1 MSPGDITPKWE
12 EAAASAKG
20 NTASVDVPVIPTY
33 RYRAIR
39 SEYTGGRAK
48 AYSVDVWQKLV
59 IVRKH
64 YEDGGEEKMGQYILT
79 LIPDKGYAGR
89 HKGNVVEKFVN
100 NGDNGSYSGLAV
112 YYCRGVPMRMD
123 RYVDG
128 QKVGGISVFG
138 ETDAEIISSRLKMI
152 FKELGTIEF
161 LKGRV
166 LLTRSGEDFWDDDWY
181 YGGELDPS
189 IVTEEWPA
197 PPDPVD
203 DDDDWYEPPVGE
215 DIDIWEDVEGGNE
228 WGYEGWVPEMPE
240 DEPEKPT
247 GSGSTGTP
255 STLSEHYGKPSYYD
269 QGVLDFLKRYP
280 ELLEKDAPKY
290 YVEYGKKYF
299 QRFTNNDTKPKL
311 SSAGQEWVDDTSVAL
326 QVKLS
331 NILIENPG
339 IELDESLLKEKAFE
353 SHVDAYIESGLL
365 ELPMSDKIQIL
376 FTVDF
381 KDSVLDPLGREQILI
396 VGEKQL
402 EYYIDCSYE
411 FIRKE
416 AIYFQEHVE
425 EIYNKVVDL
434 LNGGKTKSI
443 SYETPEEVF
452 DLLFGQLID
461 FYEENVPE
469 FSLPAGY

>member
-1 MSPGDITPKWE
+1 MLK
-12 EAAASAKG
+12 
-20 NTASVDVPVIPTY
+20 
-33 RYRAIR
+33 
-39 SEYTGGRAK
+39 
-48 AYSVDVWQKLV
+48 
-59 IVRKH
+59 
-64 YEDGGEEKMGQYILT
+64 
-79 LIPDKGYAGR
+79 AGR
-89 HKGNVVEKFVN
+89 
-100 NGDNGSYSGLAV
+100 L
-112 YYCRGVPMRMD
+112 GV
-123 RYVDG
+123 
-128 QKVGGISVFG
+128 SVFG
-138 ETDAEIISSRLKMI
+138 ETDAEIIASRLKMI

-166 LLTRSGEDFWDDDWY
+166 LLTRSGEDFWEDDWY

-269 QGVLDFLKRYP
+269 QRVLDFLKRYP

-299 QRFTNNDTKPKL
+299 QRFTNDTKPKL

-461 FYEENVPE
+461 FYEGNVPE